1 MSRFE
6 RIQNSNLAGPAKIQT
21 SNDSIF
27 GYVTDVILDDTHPY
41 VKDSTIYGVSA
52 IGAII
57 YKSIGTLTSQDS
69 IAFPFDKN
77 LKELPTRNEI
87 VEIYK
92 VISTDTGKKDGI
104 SYYRRIGVEST
115 QNFNAVG
122 VEISTNFK
130 QTKGSEE
137 QTSQDFNAISKTG
150 IETSSQT
157 NQNTYDGFGKYFQP
171 NDKIHKLKLYEGD
184 TILESRFGQSI
195 RFSGYNNS
203 ENKFAPSIIIR
214 NGENAKNES
223 IDLNKTIEENIIEDG
238 SIIAITSGEKELQF
252 SAGIQDSKFETKN
265 DSFKD
270 YPTTLTGD
278 QILINSGRII
288 LSAKT
293 AEMVFYSKKN
303 YGFIS
308 DGALS
313 IDNKFG
319 ATINLGDE
327 FLLKTKDKK
336 ISLLGGNGK
345 IFLNTSEETEPIA
358 RAATLVNILKD
369 LINEI
374 KKQQFLT
381 PSGPSKIGPE
391 NVPAFDTIL
400 SKLDT
405 IKSTLNFTE

>member
-6 RIQNSNLAGPAKIQT
+6 RIQNSNKVGNSNTQT
-21 SNDSIF
+21 SNDSVF
-27 GYVTDVILDDTHPY
+27 GYVADVILDDTHPLL
-41 VKDSTIYGVSA
+41 KDENKYGVSV
-52 IGAII
+52 IGAVL
-57 YKSIGTLTSQDS
+57 YKSIGALTADDK
-69 IAFPFDKN
+69 IAFPFDKS
-77 LKELPTRNEI
+77 LKELPTKNEKI
-87 VEIYK
+87 EIYK
-92 VISTDTGKKDGI
+92 VISTDTGKKDGVP
-104 SYYRRIGVEST
+104 YYRRIGAETT

-122 VEISTNFK
+122 TEISTNFK
-130 QTKGSEE
+130 QKANSEQ
-137 QTSQDFNAISKTG
+137 QTSQGYNTTITTG
-150 IETSSQT
+150 IENSTQL
-157 NQNTYDGFGKYFQP
+157 NQNTYDGHGKYFQP
-171 NDKIHKLKLYEGD
+171 NNKIHKLKLYEGD

-238 SIIAITSGEKELQF
+238 SIISITSGEKELQF
-252 SAGIQDSKFETKN
+252 SAGIEDAKFETKN
-265 DSFKD
+265 DSFKE

-345 IFLNTSEETEPIA
+345 IFLNTTEEAEPIA
-358 RAATLVNILKD
+358 RAATLVNILKE
-369 LINEI
+369 LIGEI

>member
-1 MSRFE
+1 MADRLE
-6 RIQNSNLAGPAKIQT
+6 RIQNSNNVGNIIQQS
-21 SNDSIF
+21 SNDALY
-27 GYVTDVILDDTHPY
+27 GYVTDVVLDDTHKI
-41 VKDSTIYGVSA
+41 VKETKYGTSA
-52 IGAII
+52 IGAILF
-57 YKSIGTLTSQDS
+57 KSFAGMISNTN

-77 LKELPTRNEI
+77 LKELPTRNEK
-87 VEIYK
+87 VELHR
-92 VISTDTGKKDGI
+92 VISADDSKKKGQFF
-104 SYYRRIGVEST
+104 YRRIGIEST
-115 QNFNAVG
+115 QNYNASG

-130 QTKGSEE
+130 QQQQSQQ
-137 QTSQDFNAISKTG
+137 QTAANYSNTMETDIPESNQQNPDEFNG
-150 IETSSQT
+150 L
-157 NQNTYDGFGKYFQP
+157 GKYFLA
-171 NDKIHKLKLYEGD
+171 NNTIHKLKLYEGD

-195 RFSGYNNS
+195 RFSGYNNP

-214 NGENAKNES
+214 NRETGKNDNIE
-223 IDLNKTIEENIIEDG
+223 LGKTIEENIIEDG
-238 SIIAITSGEKELQF
+238 TIIAITSGEKELQF
-252 SAGIQDSKFETKN
+252 NAGLDDSKFETKN

-270 YPTTLTGD
+270 YPTKLTGD

-319 ATINLGDE
+319 AIINLGDD

-345 IFLNTSEETEPIA
+345 IFLNTDKETEPIA

-391 NVPAFDTIL
+391 NIPAFDTIL

>member
-6 RIQNSNLAGPAKIQT
+6 RIQHSNLAGPAKMRT
-21 SNDSIF
+21 SNDSSF
-27 GYVTDVILDDTHPY
+27 AYVADVILDDTHPLL
-41 VKDSTIYGVSA
+41 KDENKYGVSA

-77 LKELPTRNEI
+77 LKELPTINEK
-87 VEIYK
+87 VEIYR
-92 VISTDTGKKDGI
+92 VMSTDTGNKEAI
-104 SYYRRIGVEST
+104 PYYRRIGVETT
-115 QNFNAVG
+115 QNFNALG
-122 VEISTNFK
+122 TEISTNFV

-137 QTSQDFNAISKTG
+137 QTSQNYDGVSKTG

-157 NQNTYDGFGKYFQP
+157 NQNKYDGYGKYFKP
-171 NDKIHKLKLYEGD
+171 DIKIHKLKLYEGD

-214 NGENAKNES
+214 NRENAKNEN

-252 SAGIQDSKFETKN
+252 NAGIEDAKFETKN
-265 DSFKD
+265 DSFKE

-345 IFLNTSEETEPIA
+345 IFLNTTEEAEPIA
-358 RAATLVNILKD
+358 RAATLVNILKE
-369 LINEI
+369 LIGEI

>member
-6 RIQNSNLAGPAKIQT
+6 RIQNSNKVGASNSQT

-27 GYVTDVILDDTHPY
+27 GYVTDIILDDTHPLL
-41 VKDSTIYGVSA
+41 KDENKYGVSI
-52 IGAII
+52 IGAVL
-57 YKSIGTLTSQDS
+57 YKSIGALTVDDK

-77 LKELPTRNEI
+77 LKELPTRNEKI
-87 VEIYK
+87 EIYK
-92 VISTDTGKKDGI
+92 VISTDTGKKDGV
-104 SYYRRIGVEST
+104 SYYRRIGAETT
-115 QNFNAVG
+115 QNFNAAG
-122 VEISTNFK
+122 NELSTNFK
-130 QTKGSEE
+130 QKANSEE
-137 QTSQDFNAISKTG
+137 QTSQGYNAVSKTG
-150 IETSSQT
+150 IENSSKL
-157 NQNTYDGFGKYFQP
+157 NENTYDGHGKYFQP
-171 NDKIHKLKLYEGD
+171 KDKIHKLKLYEGD

-214 NGENAKNES
+214 NRENAKNES
-223 IDLNKTIEENIIEDG
+223 VDLNKTIEENIIEDG

-252 SAGIQDSKFETKN
+252 SAGIEDAKFETKN
-265 DSFKD
+265 DSFKE
-270 YPTTLTGD
+270 YPTILTGD

-327 FLLKTKDKK
+327 FLLKTKDKN

-345 IFLNTSEETEPIA
+345 IFLNTTEETEPIA
-358 RAATLVNILKD
+358 RAATLVNILKE
-369 LINEI
+369 LIGEI